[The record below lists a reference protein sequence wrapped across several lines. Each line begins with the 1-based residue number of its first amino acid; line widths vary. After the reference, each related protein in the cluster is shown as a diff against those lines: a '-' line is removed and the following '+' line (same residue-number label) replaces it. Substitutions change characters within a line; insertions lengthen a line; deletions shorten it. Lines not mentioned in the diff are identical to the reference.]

1 MTGRVGDV
9 QIGEPAFPSK
19 QTRQSRHSKQVLI
32 ETVRQ
37 IDEWDKLKAQ
47 FNTKPCEIAHCTV
60 RLSRSFQKMIIEA
73 KRFSLHFKKIVER
86 DVFRALLK
94 IYEVFFCENNKRL
107 ILIKNNIVDV

>member
-19 QTRQSRHSKQVLI
+19 QTRPSRHSKQVLI

-73 KRFSLHFKKIVER
+73 KKGFLYILKKQQRETY
-86 DVFRALLK
+86 LGL
-94 IYEVFFCENNKRL
+94 Y
-107 ILIKNNIVDV
+107 